1 MHGQFHKALLTYT
14 FEQVSKVILVLRHAE
29 WDVRVGFD
37 PAANVPRQR
46 LWLHSPNNKPWF
58 APLGRQSGSGLL

>member
-1 MHGQFHKALLTYT
+1 MHGQSHKALLTYT

-29 WDVRVGFD
+29 WDIRVGFD

-46 LWLHSPNNKPWF
+46 LWLHSPDNKPWF
-58 APLGRQSGSGLL
+58 APLSRQSGSSLL